1 MDRPVWSWHS
11 YCYAPPLIG
20 GALSDHA
27 VWRLRSVA
35 YIGPK
40 SRTERHRKTKIG
52 TEVAHVP
59 RDADTAFKVKR
70 SRSPGRFTHRGVN
83 ASGSCSGQRGNVL
96 TVGTYCC
103 YVAVGLAARGAS
115 VPTEGRRG
123 AGAYR
128 SGTCTACFFMLTEH
142 KSCTVLRTPVR
153 FDRLLIVSY
162 FVKLFLL
169 IHSSH
174 KRHFSNRFNF
184 EMTPYRPANRPYPDS
199 QNF

>member
-123 AGAYR
+123 AGHIVAEPAQLVFYVNWTQVMYSTAYAGSLR
-128 SGTCTACFFMLTEH
+128 SFTY
-142 KSCTVLRTPVR
+142 
-153 FDRLLIVSY
+153 RLIFCQVIFTYS
-162 FVKLFLL
+162 
-169 IHSSH
+169 
-174 KRHFSNRFNF
+174 
-184 EMTPYRPANRPYPDS
+184 
-199 QNF
+199 